1 LTPSTAANDAPLPL
15 IGANRRELPAFALS
29 FAYFFCVLSAYY
41 VIRPVREQIGS
52 AAGGTQA
59 LPEIWLFVL
68 IAMLALTPVYGWLV
82 THLPRQRFVPMVYLF
97 FAVGMIAF
105 MPVLAAPHPGTL
117 HAVAFYVWVSV
128 FNLFVVSVFWS
139 YMADIFTDEQAR
151 RMFGPIGAGGSLGA
165 LLGPLMTQYLVEI
178 FGVPPLLVVSSTLL
192 GLAILCVML
201 LGRWAA
207 QHGRLDRRIV
217 DAPIGGTLLAGAKLL
232 FKHPFLRN
240 MALLMLLADVVGTA
254 LYGMVSDIGR
264 DQFATPEAR
273 AEVQAGFDSALAGM
287 PIAVRAAIERLFGTL
302 DFAAMTAAVAR
313 TKFFA
318 LVDLSTNLL
327 QIFLQVVVARWLMTR
342 FGALPGLLLPA
353 FVNMAIL
360 FSLALAP
367 SFGLVVLALIVT
379 RAGAYGLVQP
389 ARESLYTRV
398 DRESRYK
405 AKSFID
411 TAVWRAGDVATSYAQ
426 RTLSMMGFGIP
437 FFAAISGTAALVSL
451 IFSYRLV
458 RSSEPDK
465 EPRS

>member
-1 LTPSTAANDAPLPL
+1 MTPTPAADDAPLPL

-29 FAYFFCVLSAYY
+29 FVYFFCVLAAYY

-52 AAGGTQA
+52 AAGGSNA

-68 IAMLALTPVYGWLV
+68 LAMLALTPVYGWLV
-82 THLPRQRFVPMVYLF
+82 THLPRQRFVPLVYAF
-97 FAVGMIAF
+97 FSIGMIAF
-105 MPVLAAPHPGTL
+105 MPILALDNPGTW
-117 HAVAFYVWVSV
+117 HAVVFYVWVSV

-139 YMADIFTDEQAR
+139 FMADIFTDEQAHR
-151 RMFGPIGAGGSLGA
+151 LFGPVGAGGSLGA
-165 LLGPLMTQYLVEI
+165 LLGPLLTQHMVEVI
-178 FGVPPLLVVSSTLL
+178 GVPPLLLISSGLL
-192 GLAILCVML
+192 GIAILCVLL
-201 LGRWAA
+201 LGQWSAKHSRV
-207 QHGRLDRRIV
+207 DRRV
-217 DAPIGGTLLAGAKLL
+217 TNAPIGGTLLAGARLL

-273 AEVQAGFDSALAGM
+273 ANVYVNISTVLSNFPQFVQAG
-287 PIAVRAAIERLFGTL
+287 IERIFGDL
-302 DFAAMTAAVAR
+302 NPVVMDAAVAR

-318 LVDLSTNLL
+318 IVDFATNLL

-353 FVNMAIL
+353 LVNAGIL

-367 SFGLVVLALIVT
+367 SFGLVVLALVIT
-379 RAGAYGLVQP
+379 RAGGYGLVQP

-411 TAVWRAGDVATSYAQ
+411 TAVWRAGDVATSYTQ
-426 RTLSMMGFGIP
+426 RALASIGFGIP
-437 FFAAISGTAALVSL
+437 TFALISGFAALASL

-458 RSSEPDK
+458 RSSEPK
-465 EPRS
+465 EPSQ